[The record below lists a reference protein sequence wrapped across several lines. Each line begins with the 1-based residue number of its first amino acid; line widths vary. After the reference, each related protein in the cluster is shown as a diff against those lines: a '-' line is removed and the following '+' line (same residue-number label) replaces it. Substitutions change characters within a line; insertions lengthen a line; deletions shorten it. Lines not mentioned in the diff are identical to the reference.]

1 MIITYSRVF
10 KKMLRK
16 QPAVIQEKFYERLI
30 LFVKDPYSPLLS
42 NHALNGEWVG
52 CRSINI
58 TGDIRAVFEKIGD
71 NCSEFID
78 IGSHSELYS

>member
-1 MIITYSRVF
+1 MIITYSRGF
-10 KKMLRK
+10 KKMFRK
-16 QPAVIQEKFYERLI
+16 HSLPIQEKFYERLA
-30 LFVKDPYSPLLS
+30 LFIKDQHSPLLS

-58 TGDIRAVFEKIGD
+58 TGDIRAVYEEVDKKHI
-71 NCSEFID
+71 EFVD